1 MGSRGGTPVLYN
13 ARACPLQ
20 HTAQMA
26 MVGALTPLDFA
37 LDVCLLQLPKL
48 VTAETMVQ
56 YQLPLVSPFFVD
68 SMWGPVFS
76 WLLSQDMIMG
86 VSDMRA
92 LIFAKIDAALRNL
105 HTLAI
110 AYEGVPHASL
120 RWERGVFELVYAGL
134 MSRAQPPSPHTTWD
148 DVVHLLSACA
158 DLASHV
164 RLFASLGQC
173 VSSKATLLGEMLG
186 VACSEHRG
194 LVVREACLV
203 YKLEGER
210 AFADARRLCVP
221 VPGPVF
227 GPCVGWGV
235 RGASGPNTGDFTRA
249 GCAQPD
255 AVPGRSLWTLD
266 AASDPVADCF
276 QVGFRGEGPSPW
288 SPISPPPGAQPEHR
302 AAAKQG
308 RRRAR
313 EGDDTPEVR
322 LAPASRR
329 GP

>member
-1 MGSRGGTPVLYN
+1 
-13 ARACPLQ
+13 
-20 HTAQMA
+20 

-56 YQLPLVSPFFVD
+56 YQLPFVAPFFVD

-76 WLLSQDMIMG
+76 WLLSQDMILG

-105 HTLAI
+105 HTVGI

-120 RWERGVFELVYAGL
+120 LWERGVSELVYAGL

-221 VPGPVF
+221 VAGPVF
-227 GPCVGWGV
+227 GPCVGWDV

-249 GCAQPD
+249 GCAQSD
-255 AVPGRSLWTLD
+255 AVSGRWERPCRTLD
-266 AASDPVADCF
+266 AGSDPVADWC
-276 QVGFRGEGPSPW
+276 GPSPW
-288 SPISPPPGAQPEHR
+288 SPIAPPPGAQPEHR
-302 AAAKQG
+302 AAAKQR

-313 EGDDTPEVR
+313 EGDDSPEAR
-322 LAPASRR
+322 LAPASR
-329 GP
+329 GCP